1 MKKYLFLAIK
11 KEEFLTMIDVITHE
25 RLHLKTK
32 KITDDSITIA
42 CHLALPITKITFRV
56 KEEENN
62 IRVTRTISWIP
73 FLWTL
78 IPFLIILE
86 AITFGFSYIFED
98 ISVWSYLIVGFVWLL
113 LTTFLVYYVF
123 TEVEE
128 ILNKLYKVEV

>member
-1 MKKYLFLAIK
+1 MKKYLFLALK

-42 CHLALPITKITFRV
+42 CQLALPITKITFRV

-62 IRVTRTISWIP
+62 LRVTRIVSWIP

-78 IPFLIILE
+78 IPFLIVLE
-86 AITFGFSYIFED
+86 AITFGFSYIF
-98 ISVWSYLIVGFVWLL
+98 SFMSHHLLILIQL
-113 LTTFLVYYVF
+113 
-123 TEVEE
+123 
-128 ILNKLYKVEV
+128 

>member
-1 MKKYLFLAIK
+1 MKKYLFLALK

-42 CHLALPITKITFRV
+42 CQLALPITTITFRV

-62 IRVTRTISWIP
+62 IRVTRIISWIP

-78 IPFLIILE
+78 IPFLIVLE

-113 LTTFLVYYVF
+113 LTTFLIYYVF
-123 TEVEE
+123 AEVDE

>member
-1 MKKYLFLAIK
+1 MKKYLFLALK

-32 KITDDSITIA
+32 KITDDSIMIA
-42 CHLALPITKITFRV
+42 CHLALPITTITFRV

-62 IRVTRTISWIP
+62 LRVTRIISWIP

-78 IPFLIILE
+78 IPFLIVLE

-113 LTTFLVYYVF
+113 LTTFLIYYVF
-123 TEVEE
+123 AEVEE

>member
-1 MKKYLFLAIK
+1 MKKYLFLALK
-11 KEEFLTMIDVITHE
+11 KEEFLTMIDRITHE

-42 CHLALPITKITFRV
+42 CQLALPISTITFRV
-56 KEEENN
+56 KEEEKNL
-62 IRVTRTISWIP
+62 RVTRIISWIP

-78 IPFLIILE
+78 IPLLIILE

-98 ISVWSYLIVGFVWLL
+98 ISIWSYLIVGFVWLL
-113 LTTFLVYYVF
+113 LTTFLIYYVF

>member
-1 MKKYLFLAIK
+1 MKKYLFLALK

-42 CHLALPITKITFRV
+42 CHLALPITTITFRV

-62 IRVTRTISWIP
+62 LRVTRIISWIP

-78 IPFLIILE
+78 IPFLIVLE

-113 LTTFLVYYVF
+113 LTTFLIYYVF
-123 TEVEE
+123 AEVEE

>member
-1 MKKYLFLAIK
+1 MKKYLFLALK

-42 CHLALPITKITFRV
+42 CQLALPIATISFSV
-56 KEEENN
+56 KEEEKN
-62 IRVTRTISWIP
+62 IRVTRIISWIP

>member
-1 MKKYLFLAIK
+1 MKKYLFLALK
-11 KEEFLTMIDVITHE
+11 KKEFLTMIDVITHK

-42 CHLALPITKITFRV
+42 CQLALPITTITFRV

-62 IRVTRTISWIP
+62 IRVTRIISWIP

-78 IPFLIILE
+78 IPFLIVLE

-113 LTTFLVYYVF
+113 LTTFLIYYVF
-123 TEVEE
+123 AEVDE